1 MERLNIG
8 EKVTLRHP
16 VFTRLNGLKGTVI
29 MFQGDHY
36 SVALVTGERVSLH
49 RQYLISE
56 HYNNDAPVTL
66 QCFYE
71 QTGFF
76 PEEDTISKAIT

>member
-1 MERLNIG
+1 MDKLKIG

-16 VFTRLNGLKGTVI
+16 AFTRLNGLKGTVI

-49 RQYLISE
+49 RNHLISE
-56 HYNNDAPVTL
+56 HFTGDAMVSL
-66 QCFYE
+66 QYLYE
-71 QTGFF
+71 TTGFL
-76 PEEDTISKAIT
+76 PENTTVKAIT